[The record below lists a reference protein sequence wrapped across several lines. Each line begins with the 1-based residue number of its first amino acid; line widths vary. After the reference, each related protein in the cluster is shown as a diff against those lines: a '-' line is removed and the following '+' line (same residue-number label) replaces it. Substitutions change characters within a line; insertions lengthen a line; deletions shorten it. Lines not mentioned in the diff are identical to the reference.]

1 MKYCLLALGLLI
13 TPLLYASP
21 DKIAENC
28 SEWLDARKQNS
39 HGPSLNWLQG
49 FVAGYNEY
57 KYAGKHPQG
66 VLGTNKGSEVAEWM
80 DNYCQKNINSN
91 PRAAIESII
100 ETRQHV
106 KKGCPVRKQSGR
118 PCIPAKE
125 VKQPELNQ

>member
-1 MKYCLLALGLLI
+1 MKFFLFAVGLLA

-21 DKIAENC
+21 GKIAENC
-28 SEWLDARKQNS
+28 SEWLEVRQQNN

-66 VLGTNKGSEVAEWM
+66 VLGTEKDTDLAKWM
-80 DNYCQKNINSN
+80 DSYCQQNISSN
-91 PRAAIESII
+91 PRVAIESII

-118 PCIPAKE
+118 PCIPTE
-125 VKQPELNQ
+125 EEKQPELNQ